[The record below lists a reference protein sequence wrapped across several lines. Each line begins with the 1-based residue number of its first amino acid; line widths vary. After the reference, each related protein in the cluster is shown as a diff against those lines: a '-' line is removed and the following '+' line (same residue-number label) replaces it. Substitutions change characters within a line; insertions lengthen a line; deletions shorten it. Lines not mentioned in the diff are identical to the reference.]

1 MVTFRGHAQHLRVVL
16 RGDRAQPPI
25 ADPHD
30 RGGASVMGV
39 VLVSTFVVEESNPCR
54 QLRRHIQDRLTSS
67 DELLG

>member
-1 MVTFRGHAQHLRVVL
+1 VVL

-39 VLVSTFVVEESNPCR
+39 VLVSTFVVEESNRECQVLCVR
-54 QLRRHIQDRLTSS
+54 GHF
-67 DELLG
+67 